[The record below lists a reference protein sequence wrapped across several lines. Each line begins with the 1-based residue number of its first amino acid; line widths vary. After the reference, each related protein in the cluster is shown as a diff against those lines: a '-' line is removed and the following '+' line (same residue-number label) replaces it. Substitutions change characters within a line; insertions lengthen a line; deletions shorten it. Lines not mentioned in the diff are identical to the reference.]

1 MNKLTLLIA
10 TLFCTISYSQKI
22 SDTPLSEITATYLEV
37 TVSGTPLSSKHYANI
52 DYGQKANNKQ
62 LKNDD
67 GTPMIFN
74 SVIDVMNYLDSKEY
88 ELIHINSNVVD
99 GFTRT
104 NYFFRKK
111 KSTACT
117 CTSSTPMMPTL
128 G

>member
-1 MNKLTLLIA
+1 MNKFILLIA
-10 TLFCTISYSQKI
+10 TLFCTISYGQTV

-37 TVSGTPLSSKHYANI
+37 TVTVPTLSSKHYANI
-52 DYGQKANNKQ
+52 NYGQKAKNKQ

-74 SVIDVMNYLDSKEY
+74 SDIDIINYLDGKGY
-88 ELIHINSNVVD
+88 ELIHINTLVVD
-99 GFTRT
+99 GA
-104 NYFFRKK
+104 NHLYYLFRKK